1 MPQFFRQV
9 FLSSTAADLQP
20 HRDSVKVA
28 IDRMSGW
35 KCVGM
40 EDFEAADCAPL
51 QACLD
56 KLAPCDLY
64 VGLIGHCYGSCP
76 PGSDKSFTRHEYD
89 EAEQQKTPRLIFL
102 ADDQF
107 PISAD
112 AWKKQNNLDNTDKQ
126 NAFREQ
132 LADDRKAVM
141 FNEDPAALAVR
152 VTQAIR
158 EWEKKN
164 PLNDAVCAPAP
175 APVPPPADAAAVPAQ
190 LRPDLE
196 DFTGRTEEV
205 KRICAKLTAAEGG
218 AVAITALQGMGGVG
232 KTALAMHVGRLV
244 KAHYPDGQVLV
255 DMQGQSPRPLDLRAA
270 LTKAARAFK
279 PQAPEPQDED
289 DAEWLYGEAL
299 RGKRAL
305 VVLDNAPDGAVLR
318 RATPPAGCGLIVTAR
333 ARVTLHDNALHEPL
347 DMLDEPEAVDLL
359 RAAAQGRT
367 EIGDGE
373 WRKIAK
379 ACGYLPL
386 ALRVAGSYLAQSPD
400 VSATEYLD
408 DLQKRRPDSLQLG
421 DDRERDVWAVLR
433 LSVER
438 LADKDPGLAARWRLL
453 AAFPGDFERDAAT
466 AVWDCDTDAARDD
479 LRALLRRALL
489 LWDKEKAR
497 YRLHDLFRVIA
508 AEEAPATD
516 LHAACLRHARH
527 FTKVLENA
535 CDVYRQGHEKTLEG
549 LALLDRE
556 MVNIRGAMEWAMRRA
571 EHDRDALR
579 VTCDLPLDK
588 LQFIKLRLEADE
600 LISWQQAGLA
610 AAQKLRLG
618 LKEWAFLGCLAEC
631 FRDNGDYAK
640 GSECAELSLKKARKL
655 KNSIFEAISNRVI
668 ASILTDKGDA
678 KSAIGYLN
686 KALPVFRRSGLHGSV
701 SNALNDLGRT
711 RKALRQYDQA
721 LKCFQDKLAIDLKAG
736 NKIYEG
742 ITYYN
747 IADVHADL
755 GDYRQAVEYGEKA
768 SAIFTLLGAPNAKK
782 AESSLTRWREALKNA
797 PPPPDRD
804 DNSC

>member
-20 HRDSVKVA
+20 HRDAVKTA
-28 IDRMSGW
+28 IDGMSRW

-76 PGSDKSFTRHEYD
+76 PGSDTSFTRHEYD
-89 EAEQQKTPRLIFL
+89 EAEQRKTPRLIFL

-107 PISAD
+107 PVSAD
-112 AWKKQNNLDNTDKQ
+112 AWKKQNNRANADKQ
-126 NAFREQ
+126 DAFREQ
-132 LADDRKAVM
+132 LANDRKAVM

-164 PLNDAVCAPAP
+164 PLNDAVCAPE
-175 APVPPPADAAAVPAQ
+175 PPPADAAAAPAQ

-196 DFTGRTEEV
+196 DFTGRIKEV
-205 KRICAKLTAAEGG
+205 ERIVAKLTAAEGG

-279 PQAPEPQDED
+279 PQAPEPKDED

-347 DMLDEPEAVDLL
+347 DMLDVPEAVDLL
-359 RAAAQGRT
+359 RAAAQGRA

-466 AVWDCDTDAARDD
+466 AVWDCDAARDD

-489 LWDKEKAR
+489 LWDKDKAR

-508 AEEAPATD
+508 AEEAPEAD
-516 LHAACLRHARH
+516 LHAACLRQARH
-527 FTKVLENA
+527 FTKVLNNA
-535 CDVYRQGHEKTLEG
+535 HDVYKQGHEKTLKG

-556 MVNIRGAMEWAMRRA
+556 IVNIRGAMEWAMRRA

-588 LQFIKLRLEADE
+588 VQFIKLRLEIDE
-600 LISWQQAGLA
+600 LTSWLYAGLA
-610 AAQKLRLG
+610 AARKLCL
-618 LKEWAFLGCLAEC
+618 EWEEWRSLCQFAEN
-631 FRDNGDYAK
+631 FREDGDYAK
-640 GSECAELSLKKARKL
+640 GLEYAKQSLKKARKL
-655 KNSIFEAISNRVI
+655 KDPVDEAISNRII
-668 ASILTDKGDA
+668 ASILNLKGDV

-686 KALPVFRRSGLHGSV
+686 KALPVFRRSGRQRSV
-701 SNALNDLGRT
+701 SNALNDLGLAH
-711 RKALRQYDQA
+711 KALGRYDLA
-721 LKCFQDKLAIDLKAG
+721 LKCLQEQLTIDLKTG
-736 NKIYEG
+736 DKLCEG

-755 GDYRQAVEYGEKA
+755 GDYRQSVEYGEKA
-768 SAIFTLLGAPNAKK
+768 SGIFKSLGAPHAKK
-782 AESSLTRWREALKNA
+782 AASSLAKWREALKNA

>member
-1 MPQFFRQV
+1 MPQVFRQV

-20 HRDSVKVA
+20 HRDAVKTA
-28 IDRMSGW
+28 INRMSGW

-56 KLAPCDLY
+56 KLAPCNLY

-89 EAEQQKTPRLIFL
+89 EAEKRKTPRLIFL
-102 ADDQF
+102 AEATF
-107 PISAD
+107 LVAAD
-112 AWKKQNNLDNTDKQ
+112 VWKKQNNLANTDKQ
-126 NAFREQ
+126 DAFREQ
-132 LADDRKAVM
+132 LANDRKAVM

-164 PLNDAVCAPAP
+164 PLNDAVCAPAS
-175 APVPPPADAAAVPAQ
+175 PPADAAAAPAQ

-196 DFTGRTEEV
+196 DFTGRKAEV
-205 KRICAKLTAAEGG
+205 KRICAKLEAAEGG

-232 KTALAMHVGRLV
+232 KTALAMHVGWLV
-244 KAHYPDGQVLV
+244 TAHYPDGQVLV

-279 PQAPEPQDED
+279 PQAPEPKDED

-367 EIGDGE
+367 EISDGE

-400 VSATEYLD
+400 VSAAEYLD
-408 DLQKRRPDSLQLG
+408 DLQKRRLESLQLG
-421 DDRERDVWAVLR
+421 DDRERNVWAVLR

-438 LADKDPGLAARWRLL
+438 LADKDSKLAGRWRLL
-453 AAFPGDFERDAAT
+453 AAFPGDFERDAA
-466 AVWDCDTDAARDD
+466 AVVWACDTDAARDD

-489 LWDKEKAR
+489 LWDKDKAR

-508 AEEAPATD
+508 AEEAPQAD
-516 LHAACLRHARH
+516 LHAARLRHARY
-527 FTKVLENA
+527 FTKALENA
-535 CDVYRQGHEKTLEG
+535 SDVYLQGHEKTLEG
-549 LALLDRE
+549 LALLDQDL
-556 MVNIRGAMEWAMRRA
+556 VNIRGAMEWAMSRA
-571 EHDRDALR
+571 EHDHDALR
-579 VTCDLPLDK
+579 VTCDLPFDK
-588 LQFIKLRLEADE
+588 AQFIKLRLEAEE
-600 LISWQQAGLA
+600 LTSWLQAGLTA
-610 AAQKLRLG
+610 ARKLRLG
-618 LKEWAFLGCLAEC
+618 WEEFAFLSDLAES

-640 GSECAELSLKKARKL
+640 ALEYAELSLKKARKL
-655 KNSIFEAISNRVI
+655 RNRLGEAISNRTF
-668 ASILTDKGDA
+668 ASILIFKGDA
-678 KSAIGYLN
+678 QTAIGYLN
-686 KALPVFRRSGLHGSV
+686 KALPVFRRSGRQDSV
-701 SNALNDLGRT
+701 SNALNDLGLA
-711 RKALRQYDQA
+711 RKALKQYDRA
-721 LKCFQDKLAIDLKAG
+721 LKCFQDKLAIVLKAG
-736 NKIYEG
+736 DKLYEG
-742 ITYYN
+742 STYYN

-768 SAIFTLLGAPNAKK
+768 SAIFTLLGAPHAKQ
-782 AESSLTRWREALKNA
+782 AESSLAEWREALKNA

-804 DNSC
+804 DNRH